1 MKKGFIGAVSLG
13 VVLVVFIISM
23 IFCIE
28 RVPVGYEGVLFS
40 MNGGVKDE
48 TLKQG

>member
-23 IFCIE
+23 IFFT
-28 RVPVGYEGVLFS
+28 GVVILHFS
-40 MNGGVKDE
+40 E
-48 TLKQG
+48 LKII